1 MKNITYE
8 QFDTLC
14 ENAKKIEFKPDGW
27 FPTVD
32 EIEENIKPNVYKMIN
47 FILWIL
53 ENNDLPKTKED
64 KESFKLLNK
73 LIKDNYNFVE

>member
-1 MKNITYE
+1 MKTITYE
-8 QFDTLC
+8 QFDKLC
-14 ENAKKIEFKPDGW
+14 ENVKKIEFKPDGW
-27 FPTVD
+27 FPTVN